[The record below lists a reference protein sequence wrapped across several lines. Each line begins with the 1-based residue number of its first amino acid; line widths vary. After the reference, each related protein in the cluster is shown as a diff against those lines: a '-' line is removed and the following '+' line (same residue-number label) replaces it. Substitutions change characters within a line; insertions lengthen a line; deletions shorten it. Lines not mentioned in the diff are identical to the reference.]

1 MAALFPS
8 MKTEPAIHET
18 AVVDEPCTIGAG
30 TRIWHFCHICVGA
43 TIGENSSLGQNVMVA
58 GGAVI
63 GDNVKIQNNVSIYD
77 GVTIEDDVFL
87 GPSCVLTNITNPRSQ
102 VARKNLYEKTLIH
115 KGATIG
121 ANATVLC
128 NLTIGRYAF
137 IAAGAVV
144 RTDVPDYALML
155 GVPARQRGWMSR
167 HGHPL
172 KFDDNAIATCPESKL
187 RYELKNNQV
196 RSLDQ
201 PDDAPLP
208 AILASGTVA
217 YPELKASQS

>member
-1 MAALFPS
+1 MD
-8 MKTEPAIHET
+8 TEPFIHST
-18 AVVDEPCTIGAG
+18 AVVDDPCEIGLG
-30 TRIWHFCHICVGA
+30 TRIWHFCHICAGA
-43 TIGENSSLGQNVMVA
+43 TIGANSSLGQNTFVA

-77 GVTIEDDVFL
+77 GVTLEDDVFL

-102 VARKNLYEKTLIH
+102 IVRKKLYEKTLIK

-121 ANATVLC
+121 ANATILC

-144 RTDVPDYALML
+144 RDNVPDYALML
-155 GVPARQRGWMSR
+155 GVPAKQRGWMSR

-172 KFDDNAIATCPESKL
+172 EFDDNAIATCPESQL
-187 RYELKNNQV
+187 RYELENNIV

-208 AILASGTVA
+208 ASLASGTVA
-217 YPELKASQS
+217 YPELKANQS